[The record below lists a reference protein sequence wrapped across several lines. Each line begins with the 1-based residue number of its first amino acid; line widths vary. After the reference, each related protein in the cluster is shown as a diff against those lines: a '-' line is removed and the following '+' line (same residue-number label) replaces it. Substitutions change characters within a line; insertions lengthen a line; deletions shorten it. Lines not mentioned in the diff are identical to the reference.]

1 MPGYTPAPHVA
12 SRDHRMARVLLAVR
26 IMPQDSE
33 IDLDALSNELKEKL
47 PADFKILS
55 VSREAVAF
63 GLESLVAWFSV
74 PEEEGVTGRL
84 ESYLMSIN
92 GVGEFSVEAM
102 SRTSE

>member
-47 PADFKILS
+47 P
-55 VSREAVAF
+55 F